1 MRTYQRSLTLLGFLF
16 AAGAAQACGSA
27 FTTEYRFDLAGQA
40 VGVISPPSGGAHEA
54 VRNTYDA
61 EGRIVKVERG
71 VLASCQDADV
81 LPANWSN
88 FDVRH
93 VTEKAYDVMGRLLS
107 ERRSGP
113 MLTQYSYD
121 TVGRLECTSVRMNA
135 AVYSSIAALSA
146 CQPST
151 QGSQGPDRITRLIYD
166 GAGRVAIEQR
176 ASGTSVQQNY
186 ATYGYTSNGR
196 QDWVDDA
203 NGNRTD
209 YSYDGFDRLSR
220 MSFPQ
225 ATVGAHA
232 ASSSDYEEYGYDNN
246 SNMIS
251 KRLRSTE
258 TITYGFDALNRM
270 HSKSLAGT
278 GTVSY
283 TYDNFGLNETAQISG
298 GAGISNIFDGF
309 GRLKEATSSSS
320 AGSLTLKYDYD
331 EDGNR
336 ARVTWPDDLYV
347 QYTYDGRNRMKQV
360 RENNSVASP
369 GLLADYSYDVF
380 GRRTSIGRGNGTI
393 TWFGYD
399 AAWRLSS
406 LSQDLASTSRDL
418 DIGFGYNNAGQV
430 TERTMSNDA
439 YTYFSTMQSKSYTRD
454 GRNRYTSVGG
464 ASYSYDPRG
473 NLTSDGTRTFSYD
486 LENHLLSV
494 TGGETPVSL
503 TYDPNG
509 RLLTSASGGAT
520 TRYLYD
526 GDKLVAEYIGSTL
539 VRRYVHGA
547 GVDEPLVW
555 YEGAGLADRR
565 WLHGD
570 HQGSVVSASDGA
582 GVGTT
587 YAYSAYGEPAYGN
600 WSGSRFRYTGQ
611 IMLPEAKLY
620 HYKARVYD
628 PVLGRFLQT
637 DPVGYKDDFNLYAY
651 VKNDPLNGSD
661 PTGACLNC
669 FTAAIGAA
677 AGGVGGLLVQAGADL
692 ISGEVSSFA
701 DYAGSFAG
709 GATAGA
715 IVGFS
720 GNVVLAG
727 AIGGAVASST
737 AQGVGNL
744 TGSHEGFS
752 VGDTAKAAAVGA
764 ATAGALKGL
773 GTLKVPG
780 ITSGRN
786 SYDAVAKTAQTKLAN
801 GTISNV
807 SATTVA
813 KGTVAGVVGD
823 LKQTGAEAAATGAVT
838 VAGQK
843 VTEAIN
849 GASSPAGAVSRPL
862 VNPCFTGIIC
872 AR

>member
-1 MRTYQRSLTLLGFLF
+1 MRTYQRSLALLGFLF

-27 FTTEYRFDLAGQA
+27 FTTEYRFDLAGQV

-54 VRNTYDA
+54 VRNTYDS

-71 VLASCQDADV
+71 VLAACQDADV
-81 LPANWSN
+81 LPGNWSN

-93 VTEKAYDVMGRLLS
+93 VTDKAYDVMGRLIS

-121 TVGRLECTSVRMNA
+121 TVGRLECTAVRMNA
-135 AVYSSIAALSA
+135 AVYSSIAALPA
-146 CQPST
+146 CQLST
-151 QGSQGPDRITRLIYD
+151 QGSQGSDRVTHLVYD
-166 GAGRVAIEQR
+166 VAGRVVIEQR
-176 ASGTSVQQNY
+176 AYGTSVQQNY

-196 QDWVDDA
+196 HDWVEDA

-220 MSFPQ
+220 MNFPQ

-232 ASSSDYEEYGYDNN
+232 ASPSDYEEYGYDNN

-251 KRLRSTE
+251 KRLRSGE

-270 HSKSLAGT
+270 ESKSLAGT

-298 GAGISNIFDGF
+298 GAGVSNIFDGF

-336 ARVTWPDDLYV
+336 TRVTWPDDLYV

-360 RENNSVASP
+360 RENNSVVSP

-380 GRRTSIGRGNGTI
+380 GHRTIIARGNGT
-393 TWFGYD
+393 TTSFGYD
-399 AAWRLSS
+399 VAWRLSS

-418 DIGFGYNNAGQV
+418 NIGFGYNNAGQV
-430 TERTMSNDA
+430 TARTMSNDA
-439 YTYFSTMQSKSYTRD
+439 YTYFSTVQSKGYMRD
-454 GRNRYTSVGG
+454 GRNRYTTVGG
-464 ASYSYDPRG
+464 TTYGYDHRG
-473 NLTSDGTRTFSYD
+473 NLTSDGTRIFAYD

-509 RLLTSASGGAT
+509 RLLTSASGGVT

-555 YEGAGLADRR
+555 YEGTDLTDRR

-570 HQGSVVSASDGA
+570 HQGSVVSTSDGA

-611 IMLPEAKLY
+611 IMLPEVKLY

-637 DPVGYKDDFNLYAY
+637 DPVGYEDDLNLYSY
-651 VKNDPLNGSD
+651 VRNDPMNLSD
-661 PTGACLNC
+661 PTGRAPPGCGGGADAACPQSALEPKS
-669 FTAAIGAA
+669 TAAQVAVGAEAAGNAADVSGAVADAARGGIDIVGDKAGGVVPASAVAPTLTAMRALKTASEIAGPVGDGFAAVQVGAQLADGDVRGAVVTVGQEIAEKALMGVGAA
-677 AGGVGGLLVQAGADL
+677 AGGP
-692 ISGEVSSFA
+692 
-701 DYAGSFAG
+701 
-709 GATAGA
+709 
-715 IVGFS
+715 
-720 GNVVLAG
+720 
-727 AIGGAVASST
+727 IGGAAGYGISLTPIGKGMGELAGTAYDNGVSAAREVAPTPERLLS
-737 AQGVGNL
+737 
-744 TGSHEGFS
+744 
-752 VGDTAKAAAVGA
+752 
-764 ATAGALKGL
+764 
-773 GTLKVPG
+773 
-780 ITSGRN
+780 IGRN
-786 SYDAVAKTAQTKLAN
+786 PYRRLS
-801 GTISNV
+801 
-807 SATTVA
+807 
-813 KGTVAGVVGD
+813 
-823 LKQTGAEAAATGAVT
+823 E
-838 VAGQK
+838 
-843 VTEAIN
+843 
-849 GASSPAGAVSRPL
+849 P
-862 VNPCFTGIIC
+862 
-872 AR
+872 